1 MVVTTIWN
9 IRTTKVL
16 KQRVITAVLLLLAL
30 VAATTQLPPF
40 YFSLF
45 IAAVILV
52 AAWEWAGL
60 IGSDRQIAKS
70 PYIVSIATMLLG
82 SFFLL
87 GISPEAQYV
96 DSFRAALVLTLGL
109 LFWLISLF
117 LLAGYPANS
126 KLWNDESK
134 IALMGVLVL
143 IPAFAGI
150 IVLKYLLPSGY
161 LVLALVILVAAV
173 DVGAYFVGVNF
184 GSRKL
189 APNLSPKKSWEG
201 VWGGMFVCLIVAS
214 VFIWLMHNY
223 LLQLSLLQ
231 VIALLALSVGIT
243 FFSVV
248 GDLIESMLKR
258 NCGIKD
264 SGAVLPGHGGVL
276 DRVDGL
282 VAAIPLFVL
291 AMMLVFGGEEFQV
304 GL

>member
-1 MVVTTIWN
+1 MAVMTIRN
-9 IRTTKVL
+9 LRVTKVL
-16 KQRVITAVLLLLAL
+16 KQRVITAVLLLLTL
-30 VAATTQLPPF
+30 IAATTQLPSF

-45 IAAVILV
+45 VAGLILV

-60 IGSDRQIAKS
+60 VSSHKEIAKL
-70 PYIVSIATMLLG
+70 PYLASIAVMLIG

-87 GISPEAQYV
+87 GIAPDAQGI
-96 DSFRAALVLTLGL
+96 DSFRAGLVLVLGL
-109 LFWLISLF
+109 LFWIISLF
-117 LLAGYPANS
+117 FLSGYPENS

-143 IPAFAGI
+143 MPTFVGMV
-150 IVLKYLLPSGY
+150 VLKYLLPSGY

-189 APNLSPKKSWEG
+189 AANLSPKKSWEG
-201 VWGGMFVCLIVAS
+201 VWGGAVVCFLVAALFV
-214 VFIWLMHNY
+214 WLMHSY
-223 LLQLSLLQ
+223 LVVLSSMQ
-231 VIALLALSVGIT
+231 VIALLALSVGVT

-258 NCGIKD
+258 NCGVKD
-264 SGAVLPGHGGVL
+264 SGTMLPGHGGVL

-282 VAAIPLFVL
+282 VAATPLFVL
-291 AMMLVFGGEEFQV
+291 AIMLILGSESQV
-304 GL
+304 TL

>member
-1 MVVTTIWN
+1 MVVMMN
-9 IRTTKVL
+9 RDIRVTKVL
-16 KQRVITAVLLLLAL
+16 KQRVITAVLLLVTLI
-30 VAATTQLPPF
+30 AATTQLSSF

-45 IAAVILV
+45 VAGVILV

-60 IGSDRQIAKS
+60 ISPDKKIAKL
-70 PYIVSIATMLLG
+70 PYLASIATMLIG

-87 GISPEAQYV
+87 GISPDVQNI
-96 DSFRAALVLTLGL
+96 DGFRASLVLILGL

-117 LLAGYPANS
+117 FLSGYPENS
-126 KLWNDESK
+126 ILWNDESK

-143 IPAFAGI
+143 MPSFVGI
-150 IVLKYLLPSGY
+150 VVLKYLLPSGY

-189 APNLSPKKSWEG
+189 AAKLSPKKSWEG
-201 VWGGMFVCLIVAS
+201 VWGGTFVCLLVAGLF
-214 VFIWLMHNY
+214 VWLMHNNI
-223 LLQLSLLQ
+223 QALSSIQ
-231 VIALLALSVGIT
+231 IIALLMLSVGVT

-264 SGAVLPGHGGVL
+264 SGTMLPGHGGVL

-282 VAAIPLFVL
+282 VAATPLFVL
-291 AMMLVFGGEEFQV
+291 TMMLVLDSQLQV
-304 GL
+304 SF

>member
-1 MVVTTIWN
+1 MTN
-9 IRTTKVL
+9 VL
-16 KQRVITAVLLLLAL
+16 KQRVITAVLLLVAL
-30 VAATTQLPPF
+30 IAATTLLSSF

-45 IAAVILV
+45 VAGVILV

-60 IGSDRQIAKS
+60 VSPDREIAKL
-70 PYIVSIATMLLG
+70 PYLVSITVILVG

-87 GISPEAQYV
+87 GISPNVQSI
-96 DSFRAALVLTLGL
+96 DGFRASLVLMLGL

-117 LLAGYPANS
+117 LLSGYPENS

-143 IPAFAGI
+143 IPAFVGI
-150 IVLKYLLPSGY
+150 VVLKYLLPSGY

-189 APNLSPKKSWEG
+189 AAKLSPKKSWEG
-201 VWGGMFVCLIVAS
+201 VWGGTVVCLLVAAL
-214 VFIWLMHNY
+214 FTWLMHNN
-223 LLQLSLLQ
+223 LQVLSLMQ
-231 VIALLALSVGIT
+231 ITALLTLSVGVT

-264 SGAVLPGHGGVL
+264 TGTMLPGHGGVL

-282 VAAIPLFVL
+282 VAATPLFVL
-291 AMMLVFGGEEFQV
+291 TMMLVFDSEFQV
-304 GL
+304 SL